1 MFPSF
6 RRIGEKRDKA
16 KTNQPTNKNKQKKKR
31 EIIQAKTRKNAL
43 NKKKKKKQ

>member
-16 KTNQPTNKNKQKKKR
+16 KQTNQPTKTSKKKKR
-31 EIIQAKTRKNAL
+31 NNSSED
-43 NKKKKKKQ
+43 KKKRIK

>member
-16 KTNQPTNKNKQKKKR
+16 KQTNQPTKTSKKKR